1 MLNQHSR
8 LQLFNDYRFKR
19 IEIERLR
26 ADDCIVSDMV
36 KGSHAESP
44 YTAHPIK
51 VKGIDPQQVAANRE
65 RLEKLEAECADVEA
79 AIAMAPNSQIRLVL
93 TMRYID
99 GESWVEIGRQL
110 DMSEN
115 ACRMTAMRYL
125 DGL

>member
-26 ADDCIVSDMV
+26 ADDCIVSDTV

-110 DMSEN
+110 GMSEN